1 MKKVKNNSNNLKRLE
16 SENKVLKQI
25 LSETIKALQNVQQLV
40 STTTEDTV
48 AYVQNP
54 YKNERRPIDDPFRSC
69 F

>member
-1 MKKVKNNSNNLKRLE
+1 MKNNSNNLKRLE

-54 YKNERRPIDDPFRSC
+54 YKNERRPIDDPC
-69 F
+69 FGDH